1 MFWLYLFIA
10 ANIGESFVFRTFA
23 GRSSSLWA
31 AGTKVPHLHTA
42 EYPGDDFAHILGIN
56 DASHQPSKLQQ
67 ITAMRLKDVALSKQ
81 VVDVQG
87 CGFDPSFFVSVEDL
101 EKEMK
106 DFDSKFGSPLD
117 LKERLSAT
125 WPEMA
130 IAAEF
135 KKASPSKGDINI
147 NADAVEQSLQYNA
160 MGAAVISVLTEF
172 AHFKGTLSEMK
183 RVRLATQEA
192 CKASGRLRPA
202 ILRKD
207 FVLDRYQIFEARAY
221 GADTVLLIVAIL
233 GVQQLQDLIAC
244 SRALGMEPLVE
255 VHTKREMEIALDCGA
270 RVIGVNN
277 RNLHS
282 FQLDL
287 DTTARAISVAEAR
300 GLSWRPVDPLSGTR
314 PPDVTVAALSGI
326 TSAEDVSGF
335 RDVGVGCCLVGETLM
350 KSADPGATITSF
362 LKGGRLDS
370 VGAGSDGDGF
380 GGGAGGVRPRT
391 LVKVCGLSRP
401 QDASAA
407 LSAGTSL
414 LGVIFAKSPRTATI
428 DQARDIV
435 QTVRKYGERS
445 TAITFS
451 TELAAMRA
459 SPGGQLSPRD
469 WFSRGADLLRV
480 TTLRR
485 PLVVGVFQDQ
495 SAEEI
500 NAAVAATGIDLVQLH
515 GDESPQLAERVHAPV
530 IKVLHVPAVS
540 GSDNTSSETDSQRER
555 LRKQAEEWSG
565 RALALL
571 LDSRLPGSRGG
582 GTGAVFD
589 WNLASELG
597 APVLLAG
604 GLSPDN
610 VAKAAASAGV
620 VGVDV
625 SSGVESSPGLKDG
638 ALIGEFVRKARSS

>member
-1 MFWLYLFIA
+1 M
-10 ANIGESFVFRTFA
+10 FRTFA

-42 EYPGDDFAHILGIN
+42 EYPGDDFSHILGIN
-56 DASHQPSKLQQ
+56 DADHQPSKLQQ

-87 CGFDPSFFVSVEDL
+87 CGFDPSFFVSAEDL

-106 DFDSKFGSPLD
+106 DLDSKFGAPLD

-183 RVRLATQEA
+183 RVRIATQEA
-192 CKASGRLRPA
+192 CKASGKLRPA

-300 GLSWRPVDPLSGTR
+300 GLSWRPVDPSGRTR
-314 PPDVTVAALSGI
+314 APDVTVAALSGI

-350 KSADPGATITSF
+350 KSADPGATIASF

-370 VGAGSDGDGF
+370 VGAGSDGDGVS
-380 GGGAGGVRPRT
+380 GGAGGVRPRT
-391 LVKVCGLSRP
+391 LVKICGLTRL

-407 LSAGTSL
+407 LAAGTSL
-414 LGVIFAKSPRTATI
+414 LGVIFAKSPRVATI
-428 DQARDIV
+428 ALARDIV
-435 QTVRKYGERS
+435 QTVRQYGERS
-445 TAITFS
+445 TAVGFS
-451 TELAAMRA
+451 SEMAAMRA
-459 SPGGQLSPRD
+459 SPGKRLTPKD

-495 SAEEI
+495 TAEEI
-500 NAAVAATGIDLVQLH
+500 NAVVGATGIDIVQLH
-515 GDESPQLAERVHAPV
+515 GDESPDFAQLLRAPV

-540 GSDNTSSETDSQRER
+540 GLDTSAESDSQRER
-555 LRKQAEEWSG
+555 LRKQAELWTG
-565 RALALL
+565 QALALL

-589 WNLASELG
+589 WNLASDLG

-625 SSGVESSPGLKDG
+625 SSGIESAPGIKDE
-638 ALIGEFVRKARSS
+638 ALIVEFARQARSS